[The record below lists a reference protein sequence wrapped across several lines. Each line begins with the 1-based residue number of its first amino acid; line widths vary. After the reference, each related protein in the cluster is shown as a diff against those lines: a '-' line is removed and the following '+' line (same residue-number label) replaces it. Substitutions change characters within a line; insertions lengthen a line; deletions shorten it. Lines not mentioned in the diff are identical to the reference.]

1 MIRRVLLSACI
12 VLLGAA
18 SAHADIK
25 NGDFSSG
32 SVGWTT
38 SVPAGWTVEFPAS
51 GGHPGGFAHL
61 QSPFGRS
68 GGTACV
74 SQRFVCGQKE
84 PGSSCMITLE
94 YTHRSIDAS
103 PLTGRVKVS
112 IDGTLVFTSAPSD
125 LQDWTL
131 LPLEVPCGEHTI
143 DLCLEVDAGNNG
155 WEAGF
160 DNVTS
165 DCFGATPAEPARWGT
180 VKTLYR

>member
-18 SAHADIK
+18 SARADIT
-25 NGDFSSG
+25 NGDFSAGGAS
-32 SVGWTT
+32 WTT
-38 SVPAGWTVEFPAS
+38 TVPARWTVEFLSS

-61 QSPFGRS
+61 QSPFGQS

-84 PGSSCMITLE
+84 PGSVCTITLE
-94 YTHRSIDAS
+94 YTHRSIDSS
-103 PLTGRVKVS
+103 PLAGRVKVM

-125 LQDWTL
+125 FQDWTPL
-131 LPLEVPCGEHTI
+131 SLEVPCGEHTI
-143 DLCLEVDAGNNG
+143 DLCLEVAQGNNG

-160 DNVTS
+160 DNVAS
-165 DCFGATPAEPARWGT
+165 DCFGATPTEPARWGT
-180 VKTLYR
+180 VKALYR